1 MFKAG
6 LKLFSTNTE
15 CAEQAEALYDKNI
28 FSYIELYSVPD
39 SYDKTINLWKS
50 LKIPF
55 VIHAAHYGAGMNLAV
70 KENYEKNRVLAKE
83 AFSFADELNAEKVI
97 FHTGVNGT
105 KEETARQINLLED
118 SRVIIENKP
127 YLGNGENLFCV
138 GSNPQEIEFIMNET
152 QRGFCLDFGHA
163 VCAANSSGKN
173 IMEFISSFLSL
184 KPLMYHFS
192 DGFYDS
198 EYDTHEKFGDGNYPL
213 YSFTSMVEDDSM
225 ITNECKRINYS
236 SLDGFEEEINLLQ
249 TRFGRIV
256 THANNLTAK

>member
-15 CAEQAEALYDKNI
+15 CIEQASDFYEKGL

-39 SYDKTINLWKS
+39 SYTKTINLWKS
-50 LKIPF
+50 LDIPF
-55 VIHAAHYGAGMNLAV
+55 VIHAAHYGAGMNLAI
-70 KENYEKNRVLAKE
+70 KENYEKNQVLAKE
-83 AFSFADELNAEKVI
+83 AFSFADELNADKVI

-105 KEETARQINLLED
+105 KEETARQINLLAD
-118 SRVIIENKP
+118 PRIIIENKP

-163 VCAANSSGKN
+163 VCAANSFKKDVN
-173 IMEFISSFLSL
+173 EFLASFLSL
-184 KPLMYHFS
+184 KPLMYHIS

-198 EYDTHEKFGDGNYPL
+198 EYDTHEKFGEGNFHL
-213 YSFTSMVEDDSM
+213 SSFVSMIEKDSI
-225 ITNECKRINYS
+225 ITNECKRRNYL
-236 SLDGFEEEINLLQ
+236 SLEGFEEEIKFLQ
-249 TRFGRIV
+249 TLFGRTV
-256 THANNLTAK
+256 TQANNRTAK

>member
-15 CAEQAEALYDKNI
+15 CAEQAEALYEKSI

-39 SYDKTINLWKS
+39 SYAKTINVWKS

-55 VIHAAHYGAGMNLAV
+55 VIHAAHYGAGMNLAI
-70 KENYEKNRVLAKE
+70 KDNYEKNQVLAKE
-83 AFSFADELNAEKVI
+83 AFSFADELNADKVI

-105 KEETARQINLLED
+105 KEETARQINLLAD
-118 SRVIIENKP
+118 PRIIIENKP

-163 VCAANSSGKN
+163 VCAANSFKKDVN
-173 IMEFISSFLSL
+173 EFISSFHSL
-184 KPLMYHFS
+184 KPLMYHIS

-198 EYDTHEKFGDGNYPL
+198 EYDTHERFGEGNFPL
-213 YSFTSMVEDDSM
+213 NLFVSMLEDDSM

-236 SLDGFEEEINLLQ
+236 SLEGFEEEINLLQ
-249 TRFGRIV
+249 NRFGRTV
-256 THANNLTAK
+256 TQANNRTAK